1 MRIELIYDT
10 DCPNVA
16 ETRGNLLQ
24 AFAAAHLEAKWT
36 EWDRSSPLSPAYAH
50 RFGSPTVLVEGL
62 DVAGDNPRDDISCCR
77 LYTSSGGRYTGA
89 PSVELIKA
97 AFPPAAP
104 SAVMAGTTGLWKQ
117 GFFAVPGIVVSFL
130 PFGSCPLCWP
140 VYAGVLSS
148 LGLGFLLASA
158 YLLPL
163 TVLFLFITVFT
174 LAFRARARRG
184 YGPFA
189 VGVVAATLTLWFKFS
204 LESNVLAYVGV
215 GLLIASS
222 LWNSWPR
229 RAASQCP
236 RCAPAGNGLVQ
247 MSAMEKSNH
256 HEYQQTQ
263 SRSV

>member
-1 MRIELIYDT
+1 MRIELIYDK

-16 ETRGNLLQ
+16 ETRANLLQ

-36 EWDRSSPLSPAYAH
+36 EWERSSPLSPTYAAH
-50 RFGSPTVLVEGL
+50 FGSPSVLVEGL
-62 DVAGDNPRDDISCCR
+62 DVAGENPRDDISCCR
-77 LYTSSGGRYTGA
+77 LYTSSVGRYTGA

-104 SAVMAGTTGLWKQ
+104 SAAMARTTGRWKQ
-117 GFFAVPGIVVSFL
+117 GFFAVPGIVVSVL
-130 PFGSCPLCWP
+130 PFGGCPLCWP

-148 LGLGFLLASA
+148 LGLGFLLSSA

-163 TVLFLFITVFT
+163 TVLFLLVTVFM
-174 LAFRARARRG
+174 LAFRAKARRG

-189 VGVVAATLTLWFKFS
+189 VGSIAATLILWAKFA
-204 LESNVLAYVGV
+204 LESNVLAYSGV

-236 RCAPAGNGLVQ
+236 QCAPAGSGFVKL
-247 MSAMEKSNH
+247 SAMEKS
-256 HEYQQTQ
+256 
-263 SRSV
+263 S